1 MTSISCPAGPGGPG
15 RRGVVMSAAALSAG
29 LLFAG
34 GTARAQAR
42 PAGGVTLR
50 LPAPTGPHRVGTT
63 TLYLVDRSRRDPW
76 NPAFPV
82 REVMATILYPARTV
96 RGRPLAPHMTPGAAA
111 LFEQIDVHIHG
122 LPSSGVDWA
131 ATTTHAYTDAPA
143 QAVRRPVLLHSP
155 GGADP
160 RSMGTGLAEE
170 LASHGFVVVT
180 VDHPGD
186 ASEVEFPATTAYRDR
201 PWRTT
206 VFRGDPRTDPP
217 LERAMIETRIADLRF
232 VLDRLEA
239 LAAGENPDAAGRPL
253 PDRLGRALDLRRVGC
268 YGHSA
273 GGTAVAQTLYE
284 DRRTAAAVVLE
295 GYLNH
300 PPQGPGQEGEL
311 YPVARFGVDRPLLLL
326 GTDGFIGQAAAKR
339 ELESSWAAMLAHGR
353 TRRRQIDRA
362 AHWVF
367 TDYATLA
374 PQLQA
379 AGLMTA
385 EARRALVGA
394 VEPAVSVP
402 RVRHHV
408 RSFFARHL
416 AR

>member
-1 MTSISCPAGPGGPG
+1 M
-15 RRGVVMSAAALSAG
+15 
-29 LLFAG
+29 
-34 GTARAQAR
+34 
-42 PAGGVTLR
+42 
-50 LPAPTGPHRVGTT
+50 
-63 TLYLVDRSRRDPW
+63 
-76 NPAFPV
+76 
-82 REVMATILYPARTV
+82 
-96 RGRPLAPHMTPGAAA
+96 
-111 LFEQIDVHIHG
+111 
-122 LPSSGVDWA
+122 
-131 ATTTHAYTDAPA
+131 
-143 QAVRRPVLLHSP
+143 
-155 GGADP
+155 
-160 RSMGTGLAEE
+160 
-170 LASHGFVVVT
+170 
-180 VDHPGD
+180 
-186 ASEVEFPATTAYRDR
+186 
-201 PWRTT
+201 
-206 VFRGDPRTDPP
+206 
-217 LERAMIETRIADLRF
+217 
-232 VLDRLEA
+232 
-239 LAAGENPDAAGRPL
+239 
-253 PDRLGRALDLRRVGC
+253 
-268 YGHSA
+268 
-273 GGTAVAQTLYE
+273 
-284 DRRTAAAVVLE
+284 VLE

-339 ELESSWAAMLAHGR
+339 ELESSWAAMLSHGR

-367 TDYATLA
+367 TDYASLA